1 MAGPSDPAQVEVK
14 IEDFRG
20 MATNADPTDLPP
32 GLAAEMVNMT
42 GIERGALTL
51 RRGLRPL
58 VFDPEDS

>member
-1 MAGPSDPAQVEVK
+1 MAGAADPAQVEVK

-32 GLAAEMVNMT
+32 GLAAEQVNV
-42 GIERGALTL
+42 GSLERGVLTL

-58 VFDPEDS
+58 TFDAEPA